1 MGFSFFMAIF
11 RIYLAYFGYLY
22 KKEGSSMK
30 VKFKG
35 ILTTGS
41 ILVVMVASQVG
52 AQSAYVL
59 SQSVNKIP
67 VEAPTCVSLIRQMT
81 QADANDTSSSQ
92 DLASQMREQESDLA
106 SLEAQAKQVQ
116 AELAKLDDKIKSLQ
130 DQLDQAL
137 DSAYQ
142 DLVKENPELAQ
153 ASEDQQ
159 AATLANQPQVASLQE
174 AISSAQAEK
183 QENQAKLDQIKSDI
197 ANLDYDHHHKEDQL
211 EQSKSNKTALNACLL
226 YPYSSHY
233 LSADSLPLNP
243 ASETLAD
250 YLVQVNQVLK
260 QIVPLA
266 YQKLKYQEIETLFS
280 PETSNMDEVNKLLE
294 GKQDLQ
300 LSPEGETYY
309 QYAQEL
315 SLFDVEIL
323 ANLALRH
330 YYQSGD
336 KATLQ
341 AKFDQVYQLKI
352 GQYRYLTS
360 INKEVFQALKKGLA
374 DYLNAHHYGA
384 EAQGKL
390 QALVDRYQLHLV
402 NYNETNQKWQVVEE
416 EEESFLTIPD
426 LMSENPETNS
436 SNSELGDSNYHHS
449 TRDWA
454 LSDHDRQARDS
465 SSQGHQET
473 SSSSQNQS
481 ESSSESSADNNPET
495 LKRLKE
501 RLNKRQAKNSH
512 HQSKSKNQTPSGQ
525 SKKEAKAKANSDQAN
540 ESSQE
545 KGKGSVKLPD
555 TGEQAFYMTVALALC
570 GLAAIIVTI
579 YLYRRYRERK
589 KLKDIHFD

>member
-1 MGFSFFMAIF
+1 
-11 RIYLAYFGYLY
+11 
-22 KKEGSSMK
+22 MK

-41 ILVVMVASQVG
+41 ILVVMVASQAG

-67 VEAPTCVSLIRQMT
+67 VEASTCVSLIRQMT

-92 DLASQMREQESDLA
+92 DLASQMRDQEASLA
-106 SLEAQAKQVQ
+106 SLEEQAKQVQ
-116 AELAKLDDKIKSLQ
+116 AELASLDDKIKSLQ

-233 LSADSLPLNP
+233 LSADSLSLNP

-250 YLVQVNQVLK
+250 YLVEVNQVLK

-360 INKEVFQALKKGLA
+360 INKEVFQALKQGLA
-374 DYLNAHHYGA
+374 DYLNDHHYGP

-436 SNSELGDSNYHHS
+436 SNSELGDSNYLNS
-449 TRDWA
+449 TRDWTP
-454 LSDHDRQARDS
+454 SDHDRQARDS

-481 ESSSESSADNNPET
+481 ESSSESATDNNPET

-501 RLNKRQAKNSH
+501 RLNKRQAKNSN
-512 HQSKSKNQTPSGQ
+512 HQSKSKHQSPSGQ

-579 YLYRRYRERK
+579 YLYRRYREGK

>member
-1 MGFSFFMAIF
+1 
-11 RIYLAYFGYLY
+11 
-22 KKEGSSMK
+22 MK
-30 VKFKG
+30 SKIKAV
-35 ILTTGS
+35 LTTGS
-41 ILVVMVASQVG
+41 LLVIMLASQVG

-59 SQSVNKIP
+59 SQSVNKTP
-67 VEAPTCVSLIRQMT
+67 VEASTCVRLIRQMT
-81 QADANDTSSSQ
+81 QADENDTSSSQ

-116 AELAKLDDKIKSLQ
+116 AELAKLDDQVKSLH

-142 DLVKENPELAQ
+142 ALVKENPELAQ

-174 AISSAQAEK
+174 ALTSAQTEQQEK
-183 QENQAKLDQIKSDI
+183 QADLERIKSEM
-197 ANLDYDHHHKEDQL
+197 ANLDYERHQKEDQL

-233 LSADSLPLNP
+233 VSADSLPLNP

-280 PETSNMDEVNKLLE
+280 PETSNMDEVNKQLE
-294 GKQDLQ
+294 GKQDLH

-360 INKEVFQALKKGLA
+360 INQEVFQALKQGLA

-390 QALVDRYQLHLV
+390 QALVDRYQVHLV
-402 NYNETNQKWQVVEE
+402 AYNEASQKWQMVEE
-416 EEESFLTIPD
+416 EEEAFLTVPD
-426 LMSENPETNS
+426 LMAEHPVASSEPDREEVGPDNQ
-436 SNSELGDSNYHHS
+436 
-449 TRDWA
+449 TRTWTPTA
-454 LSDHDRQARDS
+454 QDRQSRDS
-465 SSQGHQET
+465 SSQRQDQA
-473 SSSSQNQS
+473 SSSNQSQS
-481 ESSSESSADNNPET
+481 ESSSESSSANNPET

-501 RLNKRQAKNSH
+501 RLNKRQAKNSN

-540 ESSQE
+540 ESGQE

-555 TGEQAFYMTVALALC
+555 TGEQAFYMTLALALC
-570 GLAAIIVTI
+570 GLAAVIVAI
-579 YLYRRYRERK
+579 YLYRRYLERK
-589 KLKDIHFD
+589 KLKGIHFD

>member
-1 MGFSFFMAIF
+1 
-11 RIYLAYFGYLY
+11 
-22 KKEGSSMK
+22 MK

-67 VEAPTCVSLIRQMT
+67 VEASNCVSLIRQMT

-92 DLASQMREQESDLA
+92 DLASQMRDQEA
-106 SLEAQAKQVQ
+106 SLANLEEQAKQVQ
-116 AELAKLDDKIKSLQ
+116 AELASIDDKIKSLH
-130 DQLDQAL
+130 DQLDQVL

-159 AATLANQPQVASLQE
+159 AATLANQPQVASLQD
-174 AISSAQAEK
+174 ALSSAQAEK
-183 QENQAKLDQIKSDI
+183 QENQTKLDQIKSDI
-197 ANLDYDHHHKEDQL
+197 ANLDYEHDHKEDQL

-233 LSADSLPLNP
+233 LSAESLALNP

-280 PETSNMDEVNKLLE
+280 PETSNIDEVNKLLE
-294 GKQDLQ
+294 GKQDLR

-360 INKEVFQALKKGLA
+360 INKEVFTALKQGLA

-390 QALVDRYQLHLV
+390 QALVERYQLHLV
-402 NYNETNQKWQVVEE
+402 NYNETSQKWQLVEE

-436 SNSELGDSNYHHS
+436 SNSELDDSNQHNS
-449 TRDWA
+449 TRDWTP
-454 LSDHDRQARDS
+454 SDHDRQTRDS

-501 RLNKRQAKNSH
+501 RLNKRQAKNSN
-512 HQSKSKNQTPSGQ
+512 HQSKSKHQTPSGQ
-525 SKKEAKAKANSDQAN
+525 SKKQAKAKANSDQAN
-540 ESSQE
+540 ESSQD

-555 TGEQAFYMTVALALC
+555 TGEQAFYMTLALALC
-570 GLAAIIVTI
+570 GLAVIIVAI

>member
-1 MGFSFFMAIF
+1 
-11 RIYLAYFGYLY
+11 
-22 KKEGSSMK
+22 MK

-41 ILVVMVASQVG
+41 VLVVMVASQVG

-67 VEAPTCVSLIRQMT
+67 VEASTCVSLIRQMT

-92 DLASQMREQESDLA
+92 DLASQMRDQEA
-106 SLEAQAKQVQ
+106 SLANLEEEAKQVQ
-116 AELAKLDDKIKSLQ
+116 AELASLDDKIKSLH

-159 AATLANQPQVASLQE
+159 AATLANQPQVASLQD
-174 AISSAQAEK
+174 ALSSAQAEK
-183 QENQAKLDQIKSDI
+183 QENQTKLDQIKSDI
-197 ANLDYDHHHKEDQL
+197 ANLDYEHDHKADQL

-233 LSADSLPLNP
+233 LSAESLALNP

-280 PETSNMDEVNKLLE
+280 PQTSNLDEVNKLLE
-294 GKQDLQ
+294 GKQDLR

-360 INKEVFQALKKGLA
+360 INKEVFQALKQGLA

-402 NYNETNQKWQVVEE
+402 AYNEASQKWQMVEE
-416 EEESFLTIPD
+416 EEEAFLTVPD
-426 LMSENPETNS
+426 LMADHPETNS
-436 SNSELGDSNYHHS
+436 SNSELDDSNYHNS
-449 TRDWA
+449 TRDWTP
-454 LSDHDRQARDS
+454 SVHDRQTRDS
-465 SSQGHQET
+465 SSQGHPET
-473 SSSSQNQS
+473 SSSSQKQS

-501 RLNKRQAKNSH
+501 RLNKRQAKNSN
-512 HQSKSKNQTPSGQ
+512 HQSKSKHQTPSGQ
-525 SKKEAKAKANSDQAN
+525 SKKQAKAKANSNQAN
-540 ESSQE
+540 ESSQD

-555 TGEQAFYMTVALALC
+555 TGEQAFYMTLALSLC
-570 GLAAIIVTI
+570 GLAAVIVAI

>member
-1 MGFSFFMAIF
+1 
-11 RIYLAYFGYLY
+11 
-22 KKEGSSMK
+22 MK
-30 VKFKG
+30 SKIKAV
-35 ILTTGS
+35 LTTGS
-41 ILVVMVASQVG
+41 LLVIMLASQVG

-59 SQSVNKIP
+59 SQSVNKTP
-67 VEAPTCVSLIRQMT
+67 VEASTCVRLIRQMT
-81 QADANDTSSSQ
+81 QADENDTSSSQ

-116 AELAKLDDKIKSLQ
+116 AELAKLDDQVKSLH

-142 DLVKENPELAQ
+142 ALVKENPELAQ

-174 AISSAQAEK
+174 ALTSAQTEQQEK
-183 QENQAKLDQIKSDI
+183 QADLERIKSEM
-197 ANLDYDHHHKEDQL
+197 ANLDYERHQKEDQL

-233 LSADSLPLNP
+233 VSADSLPLNP

-280 PETSNMDEVNKLLE
+280 PETSNMDEVNKQLE
-294 GKQDLQ
+294 GKQDLH

-360 INKEVFQALKKGLA
+360 INQEVFQALKQGLA
-374 DYLNAHHYGA
+374 DYLNAHRYGA

-402 NYNETNQKWQVVEE
+402 RYHEASQSWQAVDIEDD
-416 EEESFLTIPD
+416 SFLTVPE
-426 LMSENPETNS
+426 LMSVHPEANS
-436 SNSELGDSNYHHS
+436 SESELGDSNYHNS
-449 TRDWA
+449 TRDWTP
-454 LSDHDRQARDS
+454 SDYDRQIRDS

-473 SSSSQNQS
+473 SNSSQSQS

-501 RLNKRQAKNSH
+501 RLNKRQAKNANH
-512 HQSKSKNQTPSGQ
+512 KSKSKHQAPSRQ
-525 SKKEAKAKANSDQAN
+525 SKKEAKASANSDQAN
-540 ESSQE
+540 ENSQD

-555 TGEQAFYMTVALALC
+555 TGEQAFYMTLALALC
-570 GLAAIIVTI
+570 GLAAIIVAV

>member
-1 MGFSFFMAIF
+1 
-11 RIYLAYFGYLY
+11 
-22 KKEGSSMK
+22 MK

-67 VEAPTCVSLIRQMT
+67 VEASTCVSLIRQMT

-92 DLASQMREQESDLA
+92 DLASQMRDQEASLA
-106 SLEAQAKQVQ
+106 SLEEQAKQVQ
-116 AELAKLDDKIKSLQ
+116 AELASLDDKIKSLH

-142 DLVKENPELAQ
+142 ALVKENPELAQ

-159 AATLANQPQVASLQE
+159 AAALANQPQVASLQE
-174 AISSAQAEK
+174 ALTSAQTEQQEK
-183 QENQAKLDQIKSDI
+183 QAALEQIKSEM

-250 YLVQVNQVLK
+250 YLVEVNQVLK

-360 INKEVFQALKKGLA
+360 INKEVFQALKQGLA
-374 DYLNAHHYGA
+374 DYLNAHNYSA

-426 LMSENPETNS
+426 LMSVHPEANGS
-436 SNSELGDSNYHHS
+436 ESELGDSNYHHS
-449 TRDWA
+449 TRDWTP
-454 LSDHDRQARDS
+454 SDHDRQARDS

-512 HQSKSKNQTPSGQ
+512 HQSKSKHQSTSGQ

-555 TGEQAFYMTVALALC
+555 TGEQAFYMTLALALC
-570 GLAAIIVTI
+570 GLAALIVAI
-579 YLYRRYRERK
+579 YLYRRYLERK

>member
-1 MGFSFFMAIF
+1 
-11 RIYLAYFGYLY
+11 
-22 KKEGSSMK
+22 MK
-30 VKFKG
+30 SKIKAV
-35 ILTTGS
+35 LTTGS
-41 ILVVMVASQVG
+41 LLVIMLASQVG

-59 SQSVNKIP
+59 SQTVNKQA
-67 VEAPTCVSLIRQMT
+67 VEASTCVRLIRQMT
-81 QADANDTSSSQ
+81 QADENDTSSSQ

-116 AELAKLDDKIKSLQ
+116 AELAKLDDQVKSLH

-142 DLVKENPELAQ
+142 ALVKENPELAQ

-174 AISSAQAEK
+174 ALTSAQTEQQEK
-183 QENQAKLDQIKSDI
+183 QADLERIKSEM
-197 ANLDYDHHHKEDQL
+197 ANLDYERHQKEDQL

-233 LSADSLPLNP
+233 VSADSLPLNP

-280 PETSNMDEVNKLLE
+280 PETSNMDEVNKQLE
-294 GKQDLQ
+294 GKQDLH

-360 INKEVFQALKKGLA
+360 INQEVFQALKQGLA

-402 NYNETNQKWQVVEE
+402 RYHEASQSWQAVDIEDD
-416 EEESFLTIPD
+416 SFLTVPE
-426 LMSENPETNS
+426 LMSVHPEANS
-436 SNSELGDSNYHHS
+436 SESELGDSNYHNS
-449 TRDWA
+449 TRDWTP
-454 LSDHDRQARDS
+454 SDYDRQIRDS

-473 SSSSQNQS
+473 SNSSQSQS

-501 RLNKRQAKNSH
+501 RLNKRQAKNANH
-512 HQSKSKNQTPSGQ
+512 KSKSKHQAPSRQ
-525 SKKEAKAKANSDQAN
+525 SKKEAKASANSDQAN
-540 ESSQE
+540 ENSQD

-555 TGEQAFYMTVALALC
+555 TGEQAFYMTLALALC
-570 GLAAIIVTI
+570 GLAAIIVAV

>member
-1 MGFSFFMAIF
+1 
-11 RIYLAYFGYLY
+11 
-22 KKEGSSMK
+22 MK

-41 ILVVMVASQVG
+41 VLVVMVASQVG

-67 VEAPTCVSLIRQMT
+67 VEASTCVSLIRQMT

-92 DLASQMREQESDLA
+92 DLASQMREQEASLA
-106 SLEAQAKQVQ
+106 SLEEQAKQVQ
-116 AELAKLDDKIKSLQ
+116 AELASLDDKIKSLH

-142 DLVKENPELAQ
+142 ALVKENPELDQ

-159 AATLANQPQVASLQE
+159 AAALANQPQVASLQE
-174 AISSAQAEK
+174 ALTSAQTEQQEK
-183 QENQAKLDQIKSDI
+183 QAALEQIKSEM

-360 INKEVFQALKKGLA
+360 INKEVFQALKQGLA
-374 DYLNAHHYGA
+374 DYLNAHHYGP

-416 EEESFLTIPD
+416 EEESFLTVPD

-449 TRDWA
+449 TRDWTP
-454 LSDHDRQARDS
+454 SDQDRQARES

-512 HQSKSKNQTPSGQ
+512 HQSKSKNQSPSGQ
-525 SKKEAKAKANSDQAN
+525 SKKEAKAKNNSDQAN

-555 TGEQAFYMTVALALC
+555 TGEQAFYMTLALALC
-570 GLAAIIVTI
+570 GLAALIVSI
-579 YLYRRYRERK
+579 YLYRRYREGK

>member
-1 MGFSFFMAIF
+1 
-11 RIYLAYFGYLY
+11 
-22 KKEGSSMK
+22 MK

-67 VEAPTCVSLIRQMT
+67 VEASTCVSLIRQMT

-92 DLASQMREQESDLA
+92 DLASQMREQEASLA
-106 SLEAQAKQVQ
+106 SLEEQAKQVQ
-116 AELAKLDDKIKSLQ
+116 AELASLDDKIKSLH

-142 DLVKENPELAQ
+142 ALVKENPELAQ

-159 AATLANQPQVASLQE
+159 AAALANQPQVASLQE
-174 AISSAQAEK
+174 ALTSAQTEQQEK
-183 QENQAKLDQIKSDI
+183 QAALEQIKSEM

-360 INKEVFQALKKGLA
+360 INKEVFQALKQGLA
-374 DYLNAHHYGA
+374 DYLNAHHYGP

-426 LMSENPETNS
+426 LMSEDPETNS
-436 SNSELGDSNYHHS
+436 SNSELGDSNYLNS
-449 TRDWA
+449 TRDWTP
-454 LSDHDRQARDS
+454 SDHDRQARDS

-481 ESSSESSADNNPET
+481 ESSSESAADNNPET

-501 RLNKRQAKNSH
+501 RLNKRQAKNSN

-540 ESSQE
+540 ESGQE

-555 TGEQAFYMTVALALC
+555 TGEQAFYMTLALALC
-570 GLAAIIVTI
+570 GLAAVIVAI
-579 YLYRRYRERK
+579 YLYRRYLERK
-589 KLKDIHFD
+589 KLKGIHFD

>member
-1 MGFSFFMAIF
+1 
-11 RIYLAYFGYLY
+11 
-22 KKEGSSMK
+22 MK

-67 VEAPTCVSLIRQMT
+67 VEASTCVSLIRQMT

-92 DLASQMREQESDLA
+92 DLASQMREQEASLA
-106 SLEAQAKQVQ
+106 SLEEQAKQVQ
-116 AELAKLDDKIKSLQ
+116 AELASLDDKIKALH

-174 AISSAQAEK
+174 ALSSAQAEK
-183 QENQAKLDQIKSDI
+183 QENQTKLDQIKSDI
-197 ANLDYDHHHKEDQL
+197 ANLDYEHHHKEDQL

-250 YLVQVNQVLK
+250 YLVEVNQVLK

-360 INKEVFQALKKGLA
+360 INHEVFQALKQGLA

-426 LMSENPETNS
+426 LMSEGPETNS
-436 SNSELGDSNYHHS
+436 SNSESGDSNYHHS
-449 TRDWA
+449 TRYWA
-454 LSDHDRQARDS
+454 PSDHDRQTRDS
-465 SSQGHQET
+465 SSQGHQEA
-473 SSSSQNQS
+473 SNSSQSQS

-512 HQSKSKNQTPSGQ
+512 HQSKSKHQTSSSQ
-525 SKKEAKAKANSDQAN
+525 SKKQDKPNSNSDQSN

-545 KGKGSVKLPD
+545 KGKGSVKLPN
-555 TGEQAFYMTVALALC
+555 TGEQAFYMTLALALC
-570 GLAAIIVTI
+570 GLAAIIVAV

>member
-1 MGFSFFMAIF
+1 
-11 RIYLAYFGYLY
+11 
-22 KKEGSSMK
+22 MK

-41 ILVVMVASQVG
+41 VLVVMVASQVG

-67 VEAPTCVSLIRQMT
+67 VEASTCVSLIRQMT

-92 DLASQMREQESDLA
+92 DLASQMREQEASLA
-106 SLEAQAKQVQ
+106 SLEEQAKQVQ
-116 AELAKLDDKIKSLQ
+116 AELASLDDKIKSLH

-142 DLVKENPELAQ
+142 ALVKENPELAQ

-159 AATLANQPQVASLQE
+159 AAALANQPQVASLQE
-174 AISSAQAEK
+174 ALTSAQTEQQEK
-183 QENQAKLDQIKSDI
+183 QAALEQIKSEM

-360 INKEVFQALKKGLA
+360 INKEVFQALKQGLA
-374 DYLNAHHYGA
+374 DYLNAHHYGP

-402 NYNETNQKWQVVEE
+402 NYNENNQKWQVVEE

-436 SNSELGDSNYHHS
+436 SNSELGDSNYLNS
-449 TRDWA
+449 TRDWTP
-454 LSDHDRQARDS
+454 SDHDRQARDS

-512 HQSKSKNQTPSGQ
+512 HQSKPKNQSPSGQ

>member
-1 MGFSFFMAIF
+1 
-11 RIYLAYFGYLY
+11 
-22 KKEGSSMK
+22 MK

-41 ILVVMVASQVG
+41 VLVVMVASQVR

-67 VEAPTCVSLIRQMT
+67 VEASTCVSLIRQMT

-92 DLASQMREQESDLA
+92 DLASQMRDQEA
-106 SLEAQAKQVQ
+106 SLANLEDQAKQVQ
-116 AELAKLDDKIKSLQ
+116 AELASLDDEIKSLH

-183 QENQAKLDQIKSDI
+183 QENQTKLDQIKSDI
-197 ANLDYDHHHKEDQL
+197 ANLDYEHDHKEDQL

-233 LSADSLPLNP
+233 LSAESLSLNP

-280 PETSNMDEVNKLLE
+280 PETSNIDEVNKLLE
-294 GKQDLQ
+294 GKQDLR

-360 INKEVFQALKKGLA
+360 INKEVFQALKQGLA

-384 EAQGKL
+384 EVQGKL
-390 QALVDRYQLHLV
+390 QALVERYQLHLV
-402 NYNETNQKWQVVEE
+402 AYNEASQKWQMVEE

-426 LMSENPETNS
+426 LMSEDPEINS
-436 SNSELGDSNYHHS
+436 SNSDLDDSNQPNS
-449 TRDWA
+449 TRDWTP
-454 LSDHDRQARDS
+454 SDHDRQTRDS

-473 SSSSQNQS
+473 SSSSQKQS
-481 ESSSESSADNNPET
+481 ESSSESSGDNNPET

-501 RLNKRQAKNSH
+501 RLNKRQAKNSN
-512 HQSKSKNQTPSGQ
+512 HQSKSKHQSPSGQ
-525 SKKEAKAKANSDQAN
+525 PKKQAKAKANSDQAN

-555 TGEQAFYMTVALALC
+555 TGEQAFYMTLALALC
-570 GLAAIIVTI
+570 GLAAVIVAI

>member
-1 MGFSFFMAIF
+1 
-11 RIYLAYFGYLY
+11 
-22 KKEGSSMK
+22 MK
-30 VKFKG
+30 SKIKAV
-35 ILTTGS
+35 LTTGS
-41 ILVVMVASQVG
+41 LLVIMLASQVG

-59 SQSVNKIP
+59 SQSVNKTP
-67 VEAPTCVSLIRQMT
+67 VEASTCVRLIRQMT
-81 QADANDTSSSQ
+81 QADENDTSSSQ

-116 AELAKLDDKIKSLQ
+116 AELAKLDDQVKSLH

-142 DLVKENPELAQ
+142 ALVKENPELAQ

-174 AISSAQAEK
+174 ALTSAQTEQQEK
-183 QENQAKLDQIKSDI
+183 QADLERIKSEM
-197 ANLDYDHHHKEDQL
+197 ANLDYERHQKEDQL

-233 LSADSLPLNP
+233 VSADSLPLNP

-280 PETSNMDEVNKLLE
+280 PETSNIDEVNKQLE
-294 GKQDLQ
+294 GKQDLH

-360 INKEVFQALKKGLA
+360 INQEVFQALKQGLA

-402 NYNETNQKWQVVEE
+402 RYHEASQSWQAVDIEDD
-416 EEESFLTIPD
+416 SFLTVPE
-426 LMSENPETNS
+426 LMSVHPEANS
-436 SNSELGDSNYHHS
+436 SESELGDSNYHNS
-449 TRDWA
+449 TRDWTP
-454 LSDHDRQARDS
+454 SDYDRQIRDS

-473 SSSSQNQS
+473 SNSSQSQS

-501 RLNKRQAKNSH
+501 RLNKRQAKNANH
-512 HQSKSKNQTPSGQ
+512 KSKSKHQAPSRQ
-525 SKKEAKAKANSDQAN
+525 SKKEAKASANSDQAN
-540 ESSQE
+540 ENSQD

-555 TGEQAFYMTVALALC
+555 TGEQAFYMTLALALC
-570 GLAAIIVTI
+570 GLAAIIVAV

>member
-1 MGFSFFMAIF
+1 
-11 RIYLAYFGYLY
+11 
-22 KKEGSSMK
+22 MK

-52 AQSAYVL
+52 AQSAYIL

-67 VEAPTCVSLIRQMT
+67 VEASTCVSLIRQMT
-81 QADANDTSSSQ
+81 QADENDTSSSQ
-92 DLASQMREQESDLA
+92 DLASQMRDQEASLA
-106 SLEAQAKQVQ
+106 SLEEQAKQVQ
-116 AELAKLDDKIKSLQ
+116 AELASLDDKIKSLH

-142 DLVKENPELAQ
+142 ALVKENPELAQ

-174 AISSAQAEK
+174 ALTSAQTEQQEK
-183 QENQAKLDQIKSDI
+183 QAALEQIKSEM

-360 INKEVFQALKKGLA
+360 INKEVFQALKQGLA
-374 DYLNAHHYGA
+374 DYLNAHHYGP

-436 SNSELGDSNYHHS
+436 SNSELGDSNYLNS
-449 TRDWA
+449 TRDWTP
-454 LSDHDRQARDS
+454 SDHDRQARDS

-481 ESSSESSADNNPET
+481 ESSSESAADNNPET

-501 RLNKRQAKNSH
+501 RLNKRQAKNSN
-512 HQSKSKNQTPSGQ
+512 HQSKSKHQSPSGQ
-525 SKKEAKAKANSDQAN
+525 SKKEAKAKDNSDQAN

-555 TGEQAFYMTVALALC
+555 TGEQAFYMTLALALC
-570 GLAAIIVTI
+570 GLAALIVAI

>member
-1 MGFSFFMAIF
+1 
-11 RIYLAYFGYLY
+11 
-22 KKEGSSMK
+22 MK

-41 ILVVMVASQVG
+41 LLVVMAASQVG

-67 VEAPTCVSLIRQMT
+67 VEASTCVSLIRQMT
-81 QADANDTSSSQ
+81 QADSNDTSSSQ
-92 DLASQMREQESDLA
+92 DLASQMRDQEASLA
-106 SLEAQAKQVQ
+106 SLEEQAKQVQ
-116 AELAKLDDKIKSLQ
+116 AELAKLEDQVKSLH

-142 DLVKENPELAQ
+142 ALVKENPELAQ

-159 AATLANQPQVASLQE
+159 AAALANQPQVASLQE

-183 QENQAKLDQIKSDI
+183 QENQTKLDQIKSDI
-197 ANLDYDHHHKEDQL
+197 ANLDYEHHHKEDQL

-233 LSADSLPLNP
+233 LSAESLALNP

-280 PETSNMDEVNKLLE
+280 PETSNLDEVNKLLE
-294 GKQDLQ
+294 GKQDLR

-341 AKFDQVYQLKI
+341 AKFDQAYQLKI

-360 INKEVFQALKKGLA
+360 INKEVFQALKQGLA

-390 QALVDRYQLHLV
+390 QALVERYQLHLV
-402 NYNETNQKWQVVEE
+402 NYNEISQKWQLVED

-426 LMSENPETNS
+426 LMSEDPETNS
-436 SNSELGDSNYHHS
+436 SNSELDDSNQHNS
-449 TRDWA
+449 TREWTP
-454 LSDHDRQARDS
+454 SDHDRQSRDS

-473 SSSSQNQS
+473 SSSSQKQS
-481 ESSSESSADNNPET
+481 ESSSESSGDNNPET

-501 RLNKRQAKNSH
+501 RLNKRQAKNSN
-512 HQSKSKNQTPSGQ
+512 HQSKSKHQTPSGQ
-525 SKKEAKAKANSDQAN
+525 SKKQAKAKANSDQAN
-540 ESSQE
+540 ESSQD

-555 TGEQAFYMTVALALC
+555 TGEQAFFMTLALALC
-570 GLAAIIVTI
+570 GLAAIIVAV

>member
-1 MGFSFFMAIF
+1 
-11 RIYLAYFGYLY
+11 
-22 KKEGSSMK
+22 MK

-41 ILVVMVASQVG
+41 ILVVMVASHVG

-92 DLASQMREQESDLA
+92 DLASQMREQEASLA
-106 SLEAQAKQVQ
+106 SLEEQAKQVQ
-116 AELAKLDDKIKSLQ
+116 AELASLDDKIKSLH

-142 DLVKENPELAQ
+142 ALVKENPELAQ

-159 AATLANQPQVASLQE
+159 AAALANQPQVASLQE
-174 AISSAQAEK
+174 ALTSAQTEQQEK
-183 QENQAKLDQIKSDI
+183 QAALEQIKSEM

-250 YLVQVNQVLK
+250 YLVEVNQVLK

-360 INKEVFQALKKGLA
+360 INKEVFQALKQGLA
-374 DYLNAHHYGA
+374 DYLNAHHYGP

-426 LMSENPETNS
+426 LMSEDPETNS
-436 SNSELGDSNYHHS
+436 SNSELGDSNYLNS
-449 TRDWA
+449 TRDWTP
-454 LSDHDRQARDS
+454 SDHDRQARDS

-481 ESSSESSADNNPET
+481 ESSSESAADNNPET

-501 RLNKRQAKNSH
+501 RLNKRQAKNSN

-540 ESSQE
+540 ESGQE

-555 TGEQAFYMTVALALC
+555 TGEQAFYMTLALALC
-570 GLAAIIVTI
+570 SLAALIVAI

>member
-1 MGFSFFMAIF
+1 
-11 RIYLAYFGYLY
+11 
-22 KKEGSSMK
+22 MK
-30 VKFKG
+30 SKIKAV
-35 ILTTGS
+35 LTTGS
-41 ILVVMVASQVG
+41 LLVIMLASQVG

-59 SQSVNKIP
+59 SQSVNKTP
-67 VEAPTCVSLIRQMT
+67 VEASTCVRLIRQMT
-81 QADANDTSSSQ
+81 QADENDTSSSQ

-116 AELAKLDDKIKSLQ
+116 AELAKLDDQVKSLH

-142 DLVKENPELAQ
+142 ALVKENPELAQ

-174 AISSAQAEK
+174 ALTSAQTEQQEK
-183 QENQAKLDQIKSDI
+183 QADLERIKSEM
-197 ANLDYDHHHKEDQL
+197 ANLDYERHQKEDQL

-233 LSADSLPLNP
+233 VSADSLPLNP

-280 PETSNMDEVNKLLE
+280 PETSNMDEVNKQLE
-294 GKQDLQ
+294 GKQDLH

-360 INKEVFQALKKGLA
+360 INQEVFQALKQGLA

-402 NYNETNQKWQVVEE
+402 RYHEASQSWQAVDIEDD
-416 EEESFLTIPD
+416 SFLTVPE
-426 LMSENPETNS
+426 LMSVHPEANS
-436 SNSELGDSNYHHS
+436 SESELGDSNYHNS
-449 TRDWA
+449 TRDWTP
-454 LSDHDRQARDS
+454 SDYDRQIRDS

-473 SSSSQNQS
+473 SNSSQSQS

-501 RLNKRQAKNSH
+501 RLNKRQAKNSN
-512 HQSKSKNQTPSGQ
+512 HQSKSKHQAPSHQ
-525 SKKEAKAKANSDQAN
+525 SKKEAKAGANSNQAN
-540 ESSQE
+540 ENSQE

-570 GLAAIIVTI
+570 GLAAIIVAV
-579 YLYRRYRERK
+579 YFYRRYRERK

>member
-1 MGFSFFMAIF
+1 
-11 RIYLAYFGYLY
+11 
-22 KKEGSSMK
+22 MK
-30 VKFKG
+30 VKVKG
-35 ILTTGS
+35 ILTTGAL
-41 ILVVMVASQVG
+41 LVVMVASQVG

-59 SQSVNKIP
+59 SQSVNKTP
-67 VEAPTCVSLIRQMT
+67 VKASTCVSLIRQMT
-81 QADANDTSSSQ
+81 QADENDTSSSQ
-92 DLASQMREQESDLA
+92 DLASQMREQESNLA

-116 AELAKLDDKIKSLQ
+116 AELAKLDDKIKSLH

-174 AISSAQAEK
+174 ALTSAQTEQQEK
-183 QENQAKLDQIKSDI
+183 QAALEQIKSEM
-197 ANLDYDHHHKEDQL
+197 ANLDYEHHHKEDQL

-280 PETSNMDEVNKLLE
+280 PETSNMDEVNNLLE

-309 QYAQEL
+309 HYAQEL

-323 ANLALRH
+323 ANLALRQ

-360 INKEVFQALKKGLA
+360 INQEVFQALKQGLA

-390 QALVDRYQLHLV
+390 QALVDRYQVHLV
-402 NYNETNQKWQVVEE
+402 AYNEASQKWQMVEE
-416 EEESFLTIPD
+416 EEEAFLTVPD
-426 LMSENPETNS
+426 LMAEHPVASSEPDREEVGPDNQ
-436 SNSELGDSNYHHS
+436 
-449 TRDWA
+449 TRTWTPTA
-454 LSDHDRQARDS
+454 QDRQSRDS
-465 SSQGHQET
+465 SSQRQDQA
-473 SSSSQNQS
+473 SSSNQSQS
-481 ESSSESSADNNPET
+481 ESSSESSSANNPET

-512 HQSKSKNQTPSGQ
+512 HQSKSKHQSPSGQ

-579 YLYRRYRERK
+579 YLYRRYREGK

>member
-1 MGFSFFMAIF
+1 
-11 RIYLAYFGYLY
+11 
-22 KKEGSSMK
+22 MK
-30 VKFKG
+30 SKIKAV
-35 ILTTGS
+35 LTTGS
-41 ILVVMVASQVG
+41 LLVIMLASQVG

-59 SQSVNKIP
+59 SQSVNKTP
-67 VEAPTCVSLIRQMT
+67 VEASTCVRLIRQMT
-81 QADANDTSSSQ
+81 QADENDTSSSQ
-92 DLASQMREQESDLA
+92 DLASQMREQESNLA
-106 SLEAQAKQVQ
+106 SLETQVKQVQ
-116 AELAKLDDKIKSLQ
+116 AELAKLDDQVKSLH

-142 DLVKENPELAQ
+142 ALVKENPELAQ

-174 AISSAQAEK
+174 ALTSAQTEQQEK
-183 QENQAKLDQIKSDI
+183 QADLERIKSEM
-197 ANLDYDHHHKEDQL
+197 ANLDYERHQKEDQL

-233 LSADSLPLNP
+233 VSADSLPLNP

-360 INKEVFQALKKGLA
+360 INQEVFQTLKQGLA
-374 DYLNAHHYGA
+374 DYLNSHHYGA

-402 NYNETNQKWQVVEE
+402 RYHEASQSWQAVDIEDD
-416 EEESFLTIPD
+416 SFLTVPD
-426 LMSENPETNS
+426 LMSVHPEANS
-436 SNSELGDSNYHHS
+436 SESKLGDSNYHNS
-449 TRDWA
+449 TRDWTP
-454 LSDHDRQARDS
+454 SDYDRQIRDS
-465 SSQGHQET
+465 SSQGHQEA
-473 SSSSQNQS
+473 SNSSQSQS

-501 RLNKRQAKNSH
+501 RLNKRQAKNSN
-512 HQSKSKNQTPSGQ
+512 HQSKSKHQSPSGQ
-525 SKKEAKAKANSDQAN
+525 SKKEAKAKNNSDQAN

-579 YLYRRYRERK
+579 YLYRRYREGK

>member
-1 MGFSFFMAIF
+1 
-11 RIYLAYFGYLY
+11 
-22 KKEGSSMK
+22 MK

-41 ILVVMVASQVG
+41 ILVVMVASQVA

-67 VEAPTCVSLIRQMT
+67 VEASTCVSLIRQMT

-92 DLASQMREQESDLA
+92 DLASQMRDQEA
-106 SLEAQAKQVQ
+106 SLANLEDQAKQVQ
-116 AELAKLDDKIKSLQ
+116 AELASLDDKIKSLH
-130 DQLDQAL
+130 DQLDQVL

-174 AISSAQAEK
+174 ALSSAQAEK
-183 QENQAKLDQIKSDI
+183 QENQTKLDQIKSDI
-197 ANLDYDHHHKEDQL
+197 ANLDYEHDHKEDQL

-233 LSADSLPLNP
+233 LSAESLPLNP

-280 PETSNMDEVNKLLE
+280 PETSNIDEVNKLLE
-294 GKQDLQ
+294 GKQDLR

-341 AKFDQVYQLKI
+341 AKFNQVYQLKI

-360 INKEVFQALKKGLA
+360 INKEVFQALKQGLA

-390 QALVDRYQLHLV
+390 QALVERYQLHLV
-402 NYNETNQKWQVVEE
+402 NYNETSQKWQLVEDEE
-416 EEESFLTIPD
+416 ETFLTIPD
-426 LMSENPETNS
+426 LMSDHPETNS
-436 SNSELGDSNYHHS
+436 SNSELDDSNQHNS
-449 TRDWA
+449 TREWTP
-454 LSDHDRQARDS
+454 SDHDRQSRDS

-473 SSSSQNQS
+473 SSSSQKQS
-481 ESSSESSADNNPET
+481 ESSSESSGDNNPET

-501 RLNKRQAKNSH
+501 RLNKRQAKNSN
-512 HQSKSKNQTPSGQ
+512 HQSKSKHQTPSGQ
-525 SKKEAKAKANSDQAN
+525 SKKQAKAKANSDQAN
-540 ESSQE
+540 ESSQD

-555 TGEQAFYMTVALALC
+555 TGEQAFYMTLALALC
-570 GLAAIIVTI
+570 GLAAIIVAV

>member
-1 MGFSFFMAIF
+1 
-11 RIYLAYFGYLY
+11 
-22 KKEGSSMK
+22 MK
-30 VKFKG
+30 SKIKAV
-35 ILTTGS
+35 LTTGS
-41 ILVVMVASQVG
+41 LLVIMIASQVG

-59 SQSVNKIP
+59 SQSVNKQA
-67 VEAPTCVSLIRQMT
+67 VEASTCVRLIRQMT
-81 QADANDTSSSQ
+81 QADENDTSSSQ
-92 DLASQMREQESDLA
+92 DLASQMREQESNLA

-116 AELAKLDDKIKSLQ
+116 AELAKLDDQVKSLH

-142 DLVKENPELAQ
+142 ALVKENPELAQ

-174 AISSAQAEK
+174 ALTSAQTEQQEK
-183 QENQAKLDQIKSDI
+183 QADLERIKSEM
-197 ANLDYDHHHKEDQL
+197 ANLDYERHQKEDQL

-233 LSADSLPLNP
+233 VSADSLPLNP

-280 PETSNMDEVNKLLE
+280 PETSNMDEVNKQLE
-294 GKQDLQ
+294 GKQDLH

-360 INKEVFQALKKGLA
+360 INQEVFQALKQGLA

-402 NYNETNQKWQVVEE
+402 RYHEASQSWQAVDIEDD
-416 EEESFLTIPD
+416 SFLTVPE
-426 LMSENPETNS
+426 LMSVHPEANS
-436 SNSELGDSNYHHS
+436 SESELGDSNYHNS
-449 TRDWA
+449 TRDWTP
-454 LSDHDRQARDS
+454 SDYDRQIRDS

-473 SSSSQNQS
+473 SNSSQSQS

-501 RLNKRQAKNSH
+501 RLNKRQAKNANH
-512 HQSKSKNQTPSGQ
+512 KSKSKHQAPSRQ
-525 SKKEAKAKANSDQAN
+525 SKKEAKASANSDQAN
-540 ESSQE
+540 ENSQD

-555 TGEQAFYMTVALALC
+555 TGEQAFYMTLALALC
-570 GLAAIIVTI
+570 GLAAIIVAV

>member
-1 MGFSFFMAIF
+1 
-11 RIYLAYFGYLY
+11 
-22 KKEGSSMK
+22 MK
-30 VKFKG
+30 SKIKAV
-35 ILTTGS
+35 LTTGS
-41 ILVVMVASQVG
+41 LLVIMLASQVG

-59 SQSVNKIP
+59 SQSVNKTP
-67 VEAPTCVSLIRQMT
+67 VEASTCVRLIRQMT
-81 QADANDTSSSQ
+81 QADENDTSSSQ

-116 AELAKLDDKIKSLQ
+116 AELAKLDDQVKSLH

-142 DLVKENPELAQ
+142 ALVKENPELAQ

-174 AISSAQAEK
+174 ALTSAQTEQQEK
-183 QENQAKLDQIKSDI
+183 QADLERIKSEM
-197 ANLDYDHHHKEDQL
+197 ANLDYERHQKEDQL

-233 LSADSLPLNP
+233 VSADSLPLNP

-280 PETSNMDEVNKLLE
+280 PETSNMDEVNKQLE
-294 GKQDLQ
+294 GKQDLH

-360 INKEVFQALKKGLA
+360 INQEVFQALKQGLA

-402 NYNETNQKWQVVEE
+402 RYHEASQSWQAVDIEDD
-416 EEESFLTIPD
+416 SFLTVPE
-426 LMSENPETNS
+426 LMSVHPEANS
-436 SNSELGDSNYHHS
+436 SESELGDSNYHNS
-449 TRDWA
+449 TRDWTP
-454 LSDHDRQARDS
+454 SDYDRQIRDS

-473 SSSSQNQS
+473 SHSSQSQS

-501 RLNKRQAKNSH
+501 RLNKRQAKNANH
-512 HQSKSKNQTPSGQ
+512 KSKSKHQAPSRQ
-525 SKKEAKAKANSDQAN
+525 SKKEAKASANSDQAN
-540 ESSQE
+540 ENSQD

-555 TGEQAFYMTVALALC
+555 TGEQAFYMTLALALC
-570 GLAAIIVTI
+570 GLAAIIVAV

>member
-1 MGFSFFMAIF
+1 
-11 RIYLAYFGYLY
+11 
-22 KKEGSSMK
+22 MK
-30 VKFKG
+30 SKIKAV
-35 ILTTGS
+35 LTTGS
-41 ILVVMVASQVG
+41 LLVIMLASQVG

-59 SQSVNKIP
+59 SQSVNKTP
-67 VEAPTCVSLIRQMT
+67 VEASTCVRLIRQMT
-81 QADANDTSSSQ
+81 QADENDTSSSQ
-92 DLASQMREQESDLA
+92 DLASQMREQESNLA
-106 SLEAQAKQVQ
+106 SLETQVKQVQ
-116 AELAKLDDKIKSLQ
+116 AELAKLDDQVKSLH

-142 DLVKENPELAQ
+142 ALVKENPELAQ

-174 AISSAQAEK
+174 ALTSAQTEQQEK
-183 QENQAKLDQIKSDI
+183 QADLERIKSEM
-197 ANLDYDHHHKEDQL
+197 ANLDYERHQKEDQL

-233 LSADSLPLNP
+233 VSADSLPLNP

-360 INKEVFQALKKGLA
+360 INQEVFQTLKQGLA
-374 DYLNAHHYGA
+374 DYLNSHHYGA

-402 NYNETNQKWQVVEE
+402 RYHEASQSWQAVDIEDD
-416 EEESFLTIPD
+416 SFLTVPD
-426 LMSENPETNS
+426 LMSVHPEANS
-436 SNSELGDSNYHHS
+436 SESKLGDSNYHNS
-449 TRDWA
+449 TRDWTP
-454 LSDHDRQARDS
+454 SDYDRQIRDS
-465 SSQGHQET
+465 SSQGHQEA
-473 SSSSQNQS
+473 SNSSQSQS

-501 RLNKRQAKNSH
+501 RLNKRQAKNSN
-512 HQSKSKNQTPSGQ
+512 HQSKSKHQPPSRQ
-525 SKKEAKAKANSDQAN
+525 SKKEDKASANANQAN
-540 ESSQE
+540 ENSQE

-555 TGEQAFYMTVALALC
+555 TGEQAFYMTLALALC
-570 GLAAIIVTI
+570 GLAAIIVAV

>member
-1 MGFSFFMAIF
+1 
-11 RIYLAYFGYLY
+11 
-22 KKEGSSMK
+22 MK
-30 VKFKG
+30 AKIKAV
-35 ILTTGS
+35 LTTGS
-41 ILVVMVASQVG
+41 LLVIMLASQVG
-52 AQSAYVL
+52 AQSAYIL
-59 SQSVNKIP
+59 SQTVNKQA
-67 VEAPTCVSLIRQMT
+67 VEASTCVRLIRQMT
-81 QADANDTSSSQ
+81 QADENDTSSSQ
-92 DLASQMREQESDLA
+92 DLASQMREQESNLA

-116 AELAKLDDKIKSLQ
+116 AELAKLDNQVKSLH

-142 DLVKENPELAQ
+142 ALIKENPELAQ

-174 AISSAQAEK
+174 ALTSAQTEQQEK
-183 QENQAKLDQIKSDI
+183 QADLERIKSEM
-197 ANLDYDHHHKEDQL
+197 ANLDYERHQKEDQL

-233 LSADSLPLNP
+233 VSADSLPLNP

-360 INKEVFQALKKGLA
+360 INQEVFQALKQGLA
-374 DYLNAHHYGA
+374 DYLNDRHYGA

-390 QALVDRYQLHLV
+390 QALVDRYQIHLV
-402 NYNETNQKWQVVEE
+402 AYNKTSQKWQLVDEE
-416 EEESFLTIPD
+416 EEAFLTVPD
-426 LMSENPETNS
+426 LMAVHPVASSEPDREEVGPDNQ
-436 SNSELGDSNYHHS
+436 
-449 TRDWA
+449 TRTWTPTA
-454 LSDHDRQARDS
+454 QDRQSRDS
-465 SSQGHQET
+465 SSQRQDQA
-473 SSSSQNQS
+473 SSSNQSQS
-481 ESSSESSADNNPET
+481 ESSSESSSANNPET

-512 HQSKSKNQTPSGQ
+512 HQSKSKHQSPSGQ

-570 GLAAIIVTI
+570 GLAAIIVAV
-579 YLYRRYRERK
+579 YFYRRYRERK

>member
-1 MGFSFFMAIF
+1 M
-11 RIYLAYFGYLY
+11 
-22 KKEGSSMK
+22 KEK
-30 VKFKG
+30 IKAV
-35 ILTTGS
+35 LTTGS
-41 ILVVMVASQVG
+41 LLVIMLASQVG
-52 AQSAYVL
+52 AQSAYIL
-59 SQSVNKIP
+59 SQTVNKQA
-67 VEAPTCVSLIRQMT
+67 VEASTCVRLIRQMT
-81 QADANDTSSSQ
+81 QADENDTSSSQ
-92 DLASQMREQESDLA
+92 DLASQMREQESNLA

-116 AELAKLDDKIKSLQ
+116 AELAKLDDQVKSLH

-142 DLVKENPELAQ
+142 ALVKENPELAQ

-174 AISSAQAEK
+174 ALTSAQTEQQEK
-183 QENQAKLDQIKSDI
+183 QAALEQIKSEM
-197 ANLDYDHHHKEDQL
+197 ANLDYERHQKEDQL

-233 LSADSLPLNP
+233 VSADSLPLNP

-294 GKQDLQ
+294 GKQDLR

-360 INKEVFQALKKGLA
+360 INQEVFQALKQGLA
-374 DYLNAHHYGA
+374 DYLNGHHYGA

-390 QALVDRYQLHLV
+390 QALVDRYQIHLV
-402 NYNETNQKWQVVEE
+402 AYNKTSQKWQLVDEE
-416 EEESFLTIPD
+416 EEAFLTVPD
-426 LMSENPETNS
+426 LMAEQAIASSEPEREEAGPDNQARTWTP
-436 SNSELGDSNYHHS
+436 SEQ
-449 TRDWA
+449 
-454 LSDHDRQARDS
+454 DRQSRDS
-465 SSQGHQET
+465 SSQRQDQA
-473 SSSSQNQS
+473 SSSSQSQS
-481 ESSSESSADNNPET
+481 ESSSESSSDKNPER

-501 RLNKRQAKNSH
+501 RLNKRQAKNSN
-512 HQSKSKNQTPSGQ
+512 HQSKSKHQSPSGQ

-555 TGEQAFYMTVALALC
+555 TGEQAFYMTLALALC
-570 GLAAIIVTI
+570 GLAALIVAI
-579 YLYRRYRERK
+579 YLYRRYLERK

>member
-1 MGFSFFMAIF
+1 
-11 RIYLAYFGYLY
+11 
-22 KKEGSSMK
+22 MK

-67 VEAPTCVSLIRQMT
+67 VEASTCVSLIRQMT

-92 DLASQMREQESDLA
+92 DLASQMRDQEASLA
-106 SLEAQAKQVQ
+106 SLEEQAKQVQ
-116 AELAKLDDKIKSLQ
+116 AELASLDDKIKSLQ

-449 TRDWA
+449 TRDWTPP
-454 LSDHDRQARDS
+454 DHDRQARDS

-512 HQSKSKNQTPSGQ
+512 HQSKSKHQSTSGQ

>member
-1 MGFSFFMAIF
+1 
-11 RIYLAYFGYLY
+11 
-22 KKEGSSMK
+22 MK
-30 VKFKG
+30 AKIKAV
-35 ILTTGS
+35 LTTGS
-41 ILVVMVASQVG
+41 LLVIMLASQVG
-52 AQSAYVL
+52 AQSAYIL
-59 SQSVNKIP
+59 SQTVNKQA
-67 VEAPTCVSLIRQMT
+67 VEASTCVRLIRQMT
-81 QADANDTSSSQ
+81 QADENDTSSSQ
-92 DLASQMREQESDLA
+92 DLASQMREQESNLA

-116 AELAKLDDKIKSLQ
+116 AELAKLDNQVKSLH

-142 DLVKENPELAQ
+142 ALVKENPELAQ

-174 AISSAQAEK
+174 ALTSAQTEQQEK
-183 QENQAKLDQIKSDI
+183 QADLERIKSEM
-197 ANLDYDHHHKEDQL
+197 ANLDYERHQKEDQL

-233 LSADSLPLNP
+233 VSADSLPLNP

-280 PETSNMDEVNKLLE
+280 PETSNIDEVNKLLE

-360 INKEVFQALKKGLA
+360 INQEVFQALKQGLA
-374 DYLNAHHYGA
+374 DYLNAHRYGA

-402 NYNETNQKWQVVEE
+402 RYHEASQSWQAVDIEDD
-416 EEESFLTIPD
+416 SFLTVPE
-426 LMSENPETNS
+426 LMSVHPEANS
-436 SNSELGDSNYHHS
+436 SESELGDSNYHNS
-449 TRDWA
+449 TRDWTP
-454 LSDHDRQARDS
+454 SDYDRQIRDS

-473 SSSSQNQS
+473 SNSSQSQS

-501 RLNKRQAKNSH
+501 RLNKRQAKNANH
-512 HQSKSKNQTPSGQ
+512 KSKSKHQAPSRQ
-525 SKKEAKAKANSDQAN
+525 SKKEAKASANSDQAN
-540 ESSQE
+540 ENSQD

-555 TGEQAFYMTVALALC
+555 TGEQAFYMTLALALC
-570 GLAAIIVTI
+570 GLAAIIVAV

>member
-1 MGFSFFMAIF
+1 
-11 RIYLAYFGYLY
+11 
-22 KKEGSSMK
+22 MK

-67 VEAPTCVSLIRQMT
+67 VKASTCVSLIRQMT

-92 DLASQMREQESDLA
+92 DLASQMRDQEASLA
-106 SLEAQAKQVQ
+106 SLEEQAKQVQ
-116 AELAKLDDKIKSLQ
+116 AELASLDDKIKSLH

-142 DLVKENPELAQ
+142 ALVKENPELAQ

-159 AATLANQPQVASLQE
+159 AAALANQPQVASLQE
-174 AISSAQAEK
+174 ALTSAQTEQQEK
-183 QENQAKLDQIKSDI
+183 QAALEQIKSEM

-250 YLVQVNQVLK
+250 YLVEVNQVLK

-360 INKEVFQALKKGLA
+360 INKEVFQALKQGLA
-374 DYLNAHHYGA
+374 DYLNAHNYSA

-426 LMSENPETNS
+426 LMSVHPEANGS
-436 SNSELGDSNYHHS
+436 ESELGDSNHHHS
-449 TRDWA
+449 TRDWTP
-454 LSDHDRQARDS
+454 SDQDRQTRDS

-473 SSSSQNQS
+473 SSSSQNQT

-512 HQSKSKNQTPSGQ
+512 HQSKSKHQSTSGQ

-555 TGEQAFYMTVALALC
+555 TGEQAFYMTLALALC
-570 GLAAIIVTI
+570 GLAAVIVAI

>member
-1 MGFSFFMAIF
+1 
-11 RIYLAYFGYLY
+11 
-22 KKEGSSMK
+22 MK
-30 VKFKG
+30 SKIKAV
-35 ILTTGS
+35 LTTGS
-41 ILVVMVASQVG
+41 LLVIMLASQVG

-59 SQSVNKIP
+59 SQSVNKTP
-67 VEAPTCVSLIRQMT
+67 VEASTCVRLIRQMT
-81 QADANDTSSSQ
+81 QADENDTSSSQ

-116 AELAKLDDKIKSLQ
+116 AELAKLDDQVKSLH

-142 DLVKENPELAQ
+142 ALVKENPELAQ

-159 AATLANQPQVASLQE
+159 AAALANQPQVASLQE
-174 AISSAQAEK
+174 ALTSAQTEQQEK
-183 QENQAKLDQIKSDI
+183 QAALEQIKSEM

-250 YLVQVNQVLK
+250 YLVEVNQVLK

-360 INKEVFQALKKGLA
+360 INKEVFQALKQGLA
-374 DYLNAHHYGA
+374 DYLNAHNYSA

-426 LMSENPETNS
+426 LMSVHPEANGS
-436 SNSELGDSNYHHS
+436 ESELGDSNYHHS
-449 TRDWA
+449 TRDWTP
-454 LSDHDRQARDS
+454 SDHDRQARDS
-465 SSQGHQET
+465 NSQGHQET
-473 SSSSQNQS
+473 SSSSQNQT

-512 HQSKSKNQTPSGQ
+512 HQSKSKHQSTSGQ

-555 TGEQAFYMTVALALC
+555 TGEQAFYMTLALALC
-570 GLAAIIVTI
+570 GLAAVIVAI

>member
-1 MGFSFFMAIF
+1 M
-11 RIYLAYFGYLY
+11 
-22 KKEGSSMK
+22 KEK
-30 VKFKG
+30 IKAV
-35 ILTTGS
+35 LTTGS
-41 ILVVMVASQVG
+41 LLVIMLASQVG
-52 AQSAYVL
+52 AQSAYIL
-59 SQSVNKIP
+59 SQTVNKQA
-67 VEAPTCVSLIRQMT
+67 VEASTCVRLIRQMT
-81 QADANDTSSSQ
+81 QADENDTSSSQ
-92 DLASQMREQESDLA
+92 DLASQMREQESNLA

-116 AELAKLDDKIKSLQ
+116 AELAKLDDQVKSLH

-142 DLVKENPELAQ
+142 ALVKENPELAQ

-174 AISSAQAEK
+174 ALTSAQTEQQEK
-183 QENQAKLDQIKSDI
+183 QAALEQIKSEM

-250 YLVQVNQVLK
+250 YLVEVNQVLK

-360 INKEVFQALKKGLA
+360 INKEVFQALKQGLA
-374 DYLNAHHYGA
+374 DYLNAHNYSA

-426 LMSENPETNS
+426 LMSEHMQAS
-436 SNSELGDSNYHHS
+436 SEPDIEEAGPDNQVRTWTRSEQ
-449 TRDWA
+449 
-454 LSDHDRQARDS
+454 DRQSRDS
-465 SSQGHQET
+465 SSQRQDQA
-473 SSSSQNQS
+473 SSSSQSQS
-481 ESSSESSADNNPET
+481 ESSSESSSANNPET

-501 RLNKRQAKNSH
+501 RLNKRQAKNSN
-512 HQSKSKNQTPSGQ
+512 HQSKSKHQSPSGQ
-525 SKKEAKAKANSDQAN
+525 SKKEAKAKNNSDQAN

-579 YLYRRYRERK
+579 YLYRRYREGK

>member
-1 MGFSFFMAIF
+1 
-11 RIYLAYFGYLY
+11 
-22 KKEGSSMK
+22 MK

-67 VEAPTCVSLIRQMT
+67 VEASTCVSLIRQMT

-92 DLASQMREQESDLA
+92 DLASQMRDQEASLA
-106 SLEAQAKQVQ
+106 SLEEQAKQVQ
-116 AELAKLDDKIKSLQ
+116 AELASLDDKIKSLH

-142 DLVKENPELAQ
+142 ALVKENPELAQ

-159 AATLANQPQVASLQE
+159 AAALANQPQVASLQE
-174 AISSAQAEK
+174 ALTSAQTEQQEK
-183 QENQAKLDQIKSDI
+183 QAALEQIKSEM

-250 YLVQVNQVLK
+250 YLVEVNQVLK

-360 INKEVFQALKKGLA
+360 INKEVFQALKQGLA
-374 DYLNAHHYGA
+374 DYLNAHNYSA

-426 LMSENPETNS
+426 LMSVHPEANGS
-436 SNSELGDSNYHHS
+436 ESELGDSNYHHS
-449 TRDWA
+449 TRDWTP
-454 LSDHDRQARDS
+454 SDHDRQARDS

>member
-1 MGFSFFMAIF
+1 M
-11 RIYLAYFGYLY
+11 
-22 KKEGSSMK
+22 
-30 VKFKG
+30 
-35 ILTTGS
+35 
-41 ILVVMVASQVG
+41 
-52 AQSAYVL
+52 
-59 SQSVNKIP
+59 
-67 VEAPTCVSLIRQMT
+67 
-81 QADANDTSSSQ
+81 
-92 DLASQMREQESDLA
+92 
-106 SLEAQAKQVQ
+106 
-116 AELAKLDDKIKSLQ
+116 
-130 DQLDQAL
+130 
-137 DSAYQ
+137 
-142 DLVKENPELAQ
+142 
-153 ASEDQQ
+153 
-159 AATLANQPQVASLQE
+159 ASLQE
-174 AISSAQAEK
+174 ALTSAQTEQQEK
-183 QENQAKLDQIKSDI
+183 QAALEQIKSEM

-250 YLVQVNQVLK
+250 YLVEVNQVLK

-360 INKEVFQALKKGLA
+360 INKEVFQALKQGLA
-374 DYLNAHHYGA
+374 DYLNAHNYSA

-426 LMSENPETNS
+426 LMSVHPEANGS
-436 SNSELGDSNYHHS
+436 ESELGDSNYHHS
-449 TRDWA
+449 TRDWTPP
-454 LSDHDRQARDS
+454 DHDRQARDS

>member
-1 MGFSFFMAIF
+1 
-11 RIYLAYFGYLY
+11 
-22 KKEGSSMK
+22 MK
-30 VKFKG
+30 SKIKAV
-35 ILTTGS
+35 LTTGS
-41 ILVVMVASQVG
+41 LLVIMLASQVG

-59 SQSVNKIP
+59 SQSVNKTP
-67 VEAPTCVSLIRQMT
+67 VEASTCVRLIRQMT
-81 QADANDTSSSQ
+81 QADENDTSSSQ

-116 AELAKLDDKIKSLQ
+116 AELAKLDDQVKSLH

-142 DLVKENPELAQ
+142 ALVKENPELAQ

-174 AISSAQAEK
+174 ALTSAQTEQQEK
-183 QENQAKLDQIKSDI
+183 QADLERIKSEM
-197 ANLDYDHHHKEDQL
+197 ANLDYERHQKEDQL

-233 LSADSLPLNP
+233 VSADSLPLNP

-280 PETSNMDEVNKLLE
+280 PETSNMDEVNKQLE
-294 GKQDLQ
+294 GKQDLH

-360 INKEVFQALKKGLA
+360 INQEVFQALKQGLA

-402 NYNETNQKWQVVEE
+402 RYHEASQSWQAVDIEDD
-416 EEESFLTIPD
+416 SFLTVPE
-426 LMSENPETNS
+426 LMSVHPEANS
-436 SNSELGDSNYHHS
+436 SESELGDSNYHNS
-449 TRDWA
+449 TRDWTP
-454 LSDHDRQARDS
+454 SDYDRQIRDS

-473 SSSSQNQS
+473 SNSSQSQS

-501 RLNKRQAKNSH
+501 RLNKRQAKNANH
-512 HQSKSKNQTPSGQ
+512 KSKSKHQAPSRQ
-525 SKKEAKAKANSDQAN
+525 SKKEAKASANSDQAN
-540 ESSQE
+540 ENSQD

-555 TGEQAFYMTVALALC
+555 TGEQAFYMTLALALC
-570 GLAAIIVTI
+570 GLTAIIVAV

>member
-1 MGFSFFMAIF
+1 
-11 RIYLAYFGYLY
+11 
-22 KKEGSSMK
+22 MK

-116 AELAKLDDKIKSLQ
+116 AELAKLDDKIKSLH

-137 DSAYQ
+137 DSIYQ

-159 AATLANQPQVASLQE
+159 AAALANQPQVASLQE
-174 AISSAQAEK
+174 ALTSAQTEQQEK
-183 QENQAKLDQIKSDI
+183 QAALEQIKSEM

-250 YLVQVNQVLK
+250 YLVEVNQVLK

-402 NYNETNQKWQVVEE
+402 AYNETSQKWQAVEE

-436 SNSELGDSNYHHS
+436 SNSELGDSNYLNS
-449 TRDWA
+449 TRDWTP
-454 LSDHDRQARDS
+454 SDHDRQARDS

-481 ESSSESSADNNPET
+481 ESSSESAADNNPET

-501 RLNKRQAKNSH
+501 RLNKRQAKNSN
-512 HQSKSKNQTPSGQ
+512 HQSKSKHQAPSHQ
-525 SKKEAKAKANSDQAN
+525 SKKEAKAGANSNQAN
-540 ESSQE
+540 ENSQE

-555 TGEQAFYMTVALALC
+555 TGEQAFYMTLALALC
-570 GLAAIIVTI
+570 GLAAVIVAI

>member
-1 MGFSFFMAIF
+1 
-11 RIYLAYFGYLY
+11 
-22 KKEGSSMK
+22 MK
-30 VKFKG
+30 SKIKAV
-35 ILTTGS
+35 LTTGS
-41 ILVVMVASQVG
+41 LLVIMLASQVG

-59 SQSVNKIP
+59 SQSVNKTP
-67 VEAPTCVSLIRQMT
+67 VEASTCVRLIRQMT
-81 QADANDTSSSQ
+81 QADENDTSSSQ

-116 AELAKLDDKIKSLQ
+116 AELAKLDDQVKSLH

-142 DLVKENPELAQ
+142 ALVKENPELAQ

-174 AISSAQAEK
+174 ALTSAQTVHQEMRADLARIKAEV
-183 QENQAKLDQIKSDI
+183 
-197 ANLDYDHHHKEDQL
+197 ANLDYERHQKEDQL

-233 LSADSLPLNP
+233 VSADSLPLNP

-280 PETSNMDEVNKLLE
+280 PETSNMDEVNKQLE
-294 GKQDLQ
+294 GKQDLH

-360 INKEVFQALKKGLA
+360 INQEVFQALKQGLA

-402 NYNETNQKWQVVEE
+402 RYHEASQSWQAVDIEDD
-416 EEESFLTIPD
+416 SFLTVPE
-426 LMSENPETNS
+426 LMSVHPEANS
-436 SNSELGDSNYHHS
+436 SESELGDSNYHNS
-449 TRDWA
+449 TRDWTP
-454 LSDHDRQARDS
+454 SDYDRQIRDS

-473 SSSSQNQS
+473 SNSSQSQS

-501 RLNKRQAKNSH
+501 RLNKRQAKNANH
-512 HQSKSKNQTPSGQ
+512 KSKSKHQAPSRQ
-525 SKKEAKAKANSDQAN
+525 SKKEAKASANSDQAN
-540 ESSQE
+540 ENSQD

-555 TGEQAFYMTVALALC
+555 TGEQAFYMTLALALC
-570 GLAAIIVTI
+570 GLAAIIVAV

>member
-1 MGFSFFMAIF
+1 MGFSFFMLIF
-11 RIYLAYFGYLY
+11 RIKIACLGYLY
-22 KKEGSSMK
+22 KEGSSMK
-30 VKFKG
+30 SKIKAV
-35 ILTTGS
+35 LTTGS
-41 ILVVMVASQVG
+41 LLVIMLASQVG

-59 SQSVNKIP
+59 SQSVNKTP
-67 VEAPTCVSLIRQMT
+67 VEASTCVRLIRQMT
-81 QADANDTSSSQ
+81 QADENDTSSSQ

-116 AELAKLDDKIKSLQ
+116 AELAKLDDQVKSLH

-142 DLVKENPELAQ
+142 ALVKENPELAQ

-174 AISSAQAEK
+174 ALTSAQTEQQEK
-183 QENQAKLDQIKSDI
+183 QADLERIKSEM
-197 ANLDYDHHHKEDQL
+197 ANLDYERHQKEDQL

-233 LSADSLPLNP
+233 VSADSLPLNP

-280 PETSNMDEVNKLLE
+280 PETSNMDEVNKQLE
-294 GKQDLQ
+294 GKQDLH

-360 INKEVFQALKKGLA
+360 INQEVFQALKQGLA

-390 QALVDRYQLHLV
+390 QALVDRYQVHLV
-402 NYNETNQKWQVVEE
+402 AYNEASQKWQMVEE
-416 EEESFLTIPD
+416 EEEAFLTVPD
-426 LMSENPETNS
+426 LMAEHPVASSEPDREEVGPDNQ
-436 SNSELGDSNYHHS
+436 
-449 TRDWA
+449 TRTWTPTA
-454 LSDHDRQARDS
+454 QDRQSRDS
-465 SSQGHQET
+465 SSQRQDQA
-473 SSSSQNQS
+473 SSSNQSQS
-481 ESSSESSADNNPET
+481 ESSSESSSANNPET

-512 HQSKSKNQTPSGQ
+512 HQSKSKHQSPSGQ

-579 YLYRRYRERK
+579 YLYRRYREGK

>member
-1 MGFSFFMAIF
+1 
-11 RIYLAYFGYLY
+11 
-22 KKEGSSMK
+22 MK

-116 AELAKLDDKIKSLQ
+116 AELAKLDDKIKSLH

-142 DLVKENPELAQ
+142 ALVKENPELAQ

-159 AATLANQPQVASLQE
+159 AAALANQPQVASLQE
-174 AISSAQAEK
+174 ALTSAQTEQQEK
-183 QENQAKLDQIKSDI
+183 QAALEQIKSEM
-197 ANLDYDHHHKEDQL
+197 AHLDYDHHHKEDQL

-250 YLVQVNQVLK
+250 YLVEVNQVLK

-402 NYNETNQKWQVVEE
+402 AYNETSQKWQAVEE

-436 SNSELGDSNYHHS
+436 SNSELGDSNYLNS
-449 TRDWA
+449 TRDWTP
-454 LSDHDRQARDS
+454 SDHDRQARDS

-481 ESSSESSADNNPET
+481 ESSSESAADNNPET

-501 RLNKRQAKNSH
+501 RLNKRQAKNSN
-512 HQSKSKNQTPSGQ
+512 HQSKSKHQAPSHQ
-525 SKKEAKAKANSDQAN
+525 SKKEAKAGANSNQAN
-540 ESSQE
+540 ENSQE

-555 TGEQAFYMTVALALC
+555 TGEQAFYMTLALALC
-570 GLAAIIVTI
+570 GLAAVIVAI

>member
-1 MGFSFFMAIF
+1 
-11 RIYLAYFGYLY
+11 
-22 KKEGSSMK
+22 MK
-30 VKFKG
+30 VKIKG

-67 VEAPTCVSLIRQMT
+67 VEASTCVSLIRQMT
-81 QADANDTSSSQ
+81 QVDENDTSSSQ
-92 DLASQMREQESDLA
+92 DLASQMRDQEASLA
-106 SLEAQAKQVQ
+106 SLEEQAKQVQ
-116 AELAKLDDKIKSLQ
+116 AELASLDGKIKSLH

-174 AISSAQAEK
+174 ALTSAQTEQQEK
-183 QENQAKLDQIKSDI
+183 QAALEQIKLEM

-233 LSADSLPLNP
+233 LSAESLPLNP

-294 GKQDLQ
+294 GKQDMQ

-323 ANLALRH
+323 ANLALRY

-360 INKEVFQALKKGLA
+360 INQEVFQALKQGLA
-374 DYLNAHHYGA
+374 DYLNGHHYGA

-426 LMSENPETNS
+426 LMSEGPEANGS
-436 SNSELGDSNYHHS
+436 ESELGDSNYHHS

-512 HQSKSKNQTPSGQ
+512 HQSKSKHQSPSGQ

-555 TGEQAFYMTVALALC
+555 TGEQAFYMTLALALC
-570 GLAAIIVTI
+570 GLAAVIVAI